1 MAYDQFQLLDTIQNI
16 SQDLEKNEAFLGEE
30 HVALFQSNFNK
41 LKNNLEEV
49 MKTNRQLKIGI
60 VGEVKAGK
68 SSFINALIF
77 EGKDILPKAPTPMT
91 AALTKITYGETFES
105 EIFFYDE
112 NDWKLIEANA
122 AKADAYLENLYE
134 MQSQTPSYRAMNFTQ
149 FCLLHKDEV
158 PKEYAGCKEL
168 TTMVEK
174 NQLNVYDYI
183 GQSEIIS
190 SDTQE
195 DYMEKLNQYVGA
207 DGQFTPLVKYTVI
220 KMKNERLKNIEIV
233 DTPGMN
239 DPIVSRTLVTS
250 DFLIGC
256 DVVLFLSYAGQ
267 FLTQEEMSLLTN
279 SLPENSINHAY
290 LIASK
295 FDSAMLD
302 YKQRK
307 ATLKEALQHTVS
319 NLRKQAKTTI
329 DGYVE
334 KPDAPAV
341 VKAISQNLPP
351 HPISGLLYS
360 CAMKIHRNEPLNDGE
375 EHILKNFEKR
385 FEGFERTPKSLL
397 QLANIHGIEQ
407 KVLKKV
413 KEDKNQ
419 IIEERTA
426 TMIEDQQV
434 EFLRLIRQME
444 DQIYDNMQDLK
455 HSDVSSLQK
464 RVEMISSKLYSI
476 RKSVSDIFDVSYV
489 KAASCLTDIKVDVD
503 KEISNHTG
511 VNVVTSTTTADRSR
525 KTGFLK
531 LKTEYYTV
539 TRTEYTTEA
548 REVVTSIREFITK
561 SREMI
566 NREFKRLFDLQQ
578 MKKEIS
584 TEVIGAFELVEDDFN
599 EAHIK
604 RALDVALTKIT
615 IQDLQIDQTKYDKQI
630 TDNFSATV
638 ENEDIAKLQ
647 LAQERLLQEI
657 ANDIKKEIDKK
668 IKAIELTLEKHS
680 ATFID
685 DIEKQ
690 IVKNAEKIKTM
701 LKNKET
707 SLKSMENIAKQL
719 KGHKQSLSV

>member
-1 MAYDQFQLLDTIQNI
+1 MAYDQFQLLDTIKNI
-16 SQDLEKNEAFLGEE
+16 SQDLEKNEDFLGEE

-49 MKTNRQLKIGI
+49 MKKNRQLKIGI

-112 NDWKLIEANA
+112 SDWKLIKANA

-134 MQSQTPSYRAMNFTQ
+134 VQSQTPSYRMMSFPQ
-149 FCLLHKDEV
+149 FCSLHKDEV

-168 TTMVEK
+168 TEMVEK
-174 NQLNVYDYI
+174 NQLNVYEHI

-250 DFLIGC
+250 DFLMGC

-267 FLTQEEMSLLTN
+267 FLTQEEMTLLTN

-302 YKQRK
+302 YKERK
-307 ATLKEALQHTVS
+307 ANLKEALQHTVS
-319 NLRKQAKTTI
+319 NLRKQATTTI

-334 KPDAPAV
+334 KPDAPAI

-385 FEGFERTPKSLL
+385 FEGFERTTKSLL
-397 QLANIHGIEQ
+397 KLANIHGIEQ

-413 KEDKNQ
+413 NEDKNQ

-426 TMIEDQQV
+426 TMIVDQQA

-444 DQIYDNMQDLK
+444 DQIYDNIQDLK

-464 RVEMISSKLYSI
+464 RVEMISSKLHSI
-476 RKSVSDIFDVSYV
+476 RKRVSDIFDVSYV
-489 KAASCLTDIKVDVD
+489 KAARCLTDIKIDVD

-511 VNVVTSTTTADRSR
+511 VNVVTSTTTDERSR

-599 EAHIK
+599 EADIK
-604 RALDVALTKIT
+604 RALDVALTKIS
-615 IQDLQIDQTKYDKQI
+615 IQDLEIDQNKYDKQI

-668 IKAIELTLEKHS
+668 VKAIELTLEKHS

-690 IVKNAEKIKTM
+690 IVRNAEKIKTM

-719 KGHKQSLSV
+719 KIHKQSLSV